1 MRSQNSGGKKSDDAF
16 AMREDKRADTCIWLL
31 TVTSLGVIFAKPER
45 TATHPKLI
53 LKF

>member
-1 MRSQNSGGKKSDDAF
+1 MKSQDSGGKKSDDAF
-16 AMREDKRADTCIWLL
+16 AVRDDVCAYICISLL
-31 TVTSLGVIFAKPER
+31 TITLLGVMFAKPER